1 MLPEAHVEFGSCS
14 SITYATAVRS
24 EQYIYPSD
32 VAGQYWI
39 VEYLFVD
46 IALQPGPSLSH
57 LIEFSV
63 HQTMCSRLTENQS
76 LDISSDVTL
85 INGNL
90 EIIRNS
96 TAHLA
101 GMNTTVIIWCE
112 LFCDFIRDIIV
123 TYMNPNPLS
132 LPSQN
137 IVFFGNDEREQAQ

>member
-14 SITYATAVRS
+14 SISHATAVRS

-32 VAGQYWI
+32 VAGQSWI
-39 VEYLFVD
+39 VQYIFFDV
-46 IALQPGPSLSH
+46 ALQPGPLLCH
-57 LIEFSV
+57 LIECSV
-63 HQTMCSRLTENQS
+63 HQTMCSRVTENQS

-101 GMNTTVIIWCE
+101 GMNTTVTTWCE
-112 LFCDFIRDIIV
+112 LSCDVNYFVILFA
-123 TYMNPNPLS
+123 MSS
-132 LPSQN
+132 LHTWN
-137 IVFFGNDEREQAQ
+137 ILTRYNCLYWRSFSWR